1 MNITAGPPPPVLR
14 DRAVGVVVAAAAADA
29 LGAPH
34 EFGPP
39 LPAACELSMTGGG
52 PFGWEPGEWTDD
64 TQTALAV
71 LHAAASGERE
81 PVDAIARSL
90 VAWYR
95 SHPRDVGG
103 QTRAVLAPVTGDPTA
118 KTLTETAARWQAANG
133 ERAGNGSLMRTGPVA
148 LLAPRSLRSIA
159 AIAARVS
166 ELTHPHPDAVDAC
179 VLWSAAVWWAMR
191 TPPGA
196 TLDWVDLVAEGIDAL
211 PEPRRRPWHAR
222 LERCRTEPPEAFEPN
237 GWVVAALQA
246 ALAAV
251 SQSEPD
257 PGVPACTHLQRAI
270 ERAVRAG
277 GDTDTVATIAG
288 ALVGARWGATAVPA
302 SWRRPLHGRFTYGRP
317 PLGPADLD
325 RLARLA
331 FDQGR
336 VDRDG
341 WPAAATML
349 SAYRRDWAA
358 PAQAVELVDG
368 LVIGNVHALP
378 EVLADVDAVVSLCR
392 MGREDVPPSVEHHV
406 IGLLDTSLDEN
417 PNLDFVLADTA
428 DLLAAII
435 GERKRVFLH
444 CVQAQNRTP
453 AVAAAYLVRHHGH
466 DPDAAVDRVQ
476 QVLGARPRSF
486 LLEGVHNLSR

>member
-1 MNITAGPPPPVLR
+1 
-14 DRAVGVVVAAAAADA
+14 VV
-29 LGAPH
+29 
-34 EFGPP
+34 
-39 LPAACELSMTGGG
+39 
-52 PFGWEPGEWTDD
+52 
-64 TQTALAV
+64 
-71 LHAAASGERE
+71 
-81 PVDAIARSL
+81 
-90 VAWYR
+90 
-95 SHPRDVGG
+95 
-103 QTRAVLAPVTGDPTA
+103 
-118 KTLTETAARWQAANG
+118 
-133 ERAGNGSLMRTGPVA
+133 
-148 LLAPRSLRSIA
+148 
-159 AIAARVS
+159 
-166 ELTHPHPDAVDAC
+166 
-179 VLWSAAVWWAMR
+179 
-191 TPPGA
+191 
-196 TLDWVDLVAEGIDAL
+196 EGIDTL

-222 LERCRTEPPEAFEPN
+222 LERCRTEPPETFEPN

-246 ALAAV
+246 ALAAI

-257 PGVPACTHLQRAI
+257 PGAPACTHLRLAI

-288 ALVGARWGATAVPA
+288 ALAGARWGATAVPA
-302 SWRRPLHGRFTYGRP
+302 SWRRPLHGRFIYGHP

-331 FDQGR
+331 IDQGQ

-341 WPAAATML
+341 WPTAATML
-349 SAYRRDWAA
+349 PAYRRDWAA

-378 EVLADVDAVVSLCR
+378 EVLADIDAVVSLCR
-392 MGREDVPPSVEHHV
+392 MGREDVPPTVEHHV

-428 DLLAAII
+428 DLLDAII

-466 DPDAAVDRVQ
+466 DPDAAVDRVR
-476 QVLGARPRSF
+476 QVLGTRPRSF
-486 LLEGVHNLSR
+486 LLEGVRSLSGPG